1 LVREAVMAD
10 AKIIKTKD
18 PEAIRYML
26 KSVGDYI
33 EHKQI
38 EEYDIETSKM
48 WIRRNITY
56 PTVGVWLAMT
66 EENVCVGHGIAYI
79 QATLSHE
86 LVNIYQLFSETP
98 EVEEEILEYINSWAQ
113 ENGIKKIMHI
123 TKFPKKW
130 KEREFEI
137 DKHIL
142 IKEV

>member
-1 LVREAVMAD
+1 MAD
-10 AKIIKTKD
+10 IRIIKTKD
-18 PEAIRYML
+18 PEAIKYIL

-33 EHKQI
+33 ENKEI
-38 EEYDIETSKM
+38 KEYDIEASKM
-48 WIRRNITY
+48 FIRKNITF

-66 EENVCVGHGIAYI
+66 EENVCMGHGIAYI

-86 LVNIYQLFSETP
+86 LVNIYQLYSETP
-98 EVEEEILEYINSWAQ
+98 EIEEEILEHINNWTQ
-113 ENGIKKIMHI
+113 ENGIKKIIHI

-142 IKEV
+142 VKEV